1 MVSLR
6 KAEALSSRQ
15 KAAILLIS
23 LGPEVAAGVYKHLGE
38 TEIEQLTLEIAA
50 VRRVESTDRL
60 SILTE
65 FQQMAIAEQYISQ
78 GGIDYAR
85 DVLQKAL
92 GAEKAMSVIE
102 RLTSSLQ
109 VRPFEFARRAGASQL
124 FNFIQNEHPQTIALV
139 LSYLEPPQAAAVMAE
154 LPQQLRNEVARRIAT
169 MDATSPEVVNSVERV
184 LENKLSSTASYET
197 MAVGGIES
205 IVNILNGADRA
216 TERGILESMELTDPE
231 LAEEIKKRMFV
242 FEDIVLLDNRAIQ
255 RVIREIDQADLML
268 ALRTASED
276 VQASVFR
283 NMSKRMEETFRQDM
297 EVAAPVRLRDVE
309 EAQQRIV
316 GQIRRLEEMGEIVMS
331 RGGGDDIL
339 V

>member
-1 MVSLR
+1 MRSI
-6 KAEALSSRQ
+6 EDLSPRQ
-15 KAAILLIS
+15 KAAILLIA
-23 LGPEVAAGVYKHLGE
+23 LGPEVAAGVYKHLE
-38 TEIEQLTLEIAA
+38 EEEIEGLTLEIAS
-50 VRRVESTDRL
+50 VRRVESKDRL
-60 SILTE
+60 AILNE
-65 FQQMAIAEQYISQ
+65 FQEMAIAEQFISQ

-92 GAEKAMSVIE
+92 GNDKALSVIE

-109 VRPFEFARRAGASQL
+109 VRPFEFARRAGASQIY
-124 FNFIQNEHPQTIALV
+124 NFIQNEHPQTIALV
-139 LSYLEPPQAAAVMAE
+139 LAYLDPAQASVVMSELSPQT
-154 LPQQLRNEVARRIAT
+154 RYEVAKRIAT
-169 MDATSPEVVNSVERV
+169 MDATSPEVVSSVERV
-184 LENKLSSTASYET
+184 LENKLSSTASYDT

-205 IVNILNGADRA
+205 IVKILNGADRG
-216 TERGILESMELTDPE
+216 TERGILESLEMSDPE

-255 RVIREIDQADLML
+255 RVVREVDQADLML

-276 VQASVFR
+276 VQESVFR
-283 NMSKRMEETFRQDM
+283 NMSKRMVDTFKQDM
-297 EVAAPVRLRDVE
+297 EFAGPVRLRDVE

-316 GQIRRLEEMGEIVMS
+316 AQIRRLEEMGEIVVA

>member
-1 MVSLR
+1 MR
-6 KAEALSSRQ
+6 KAEALSPRQ

-92 GAEKAMSVIE
+92 GSEKAMSVIE

-139 LSYLEPPQAAAVMAE
+139 LSYLEPAQAAAVMAE

>member
-92 GAEKAMSVIE
+92 GSEKAMSVIE

-139 LSYLEPPQAAAVMAE
+139 LSYLEPAQAAAVMAE

>member
-1 MVSLR
+1 VVSLR

>member
-1 MVSLR
+1 MRSIDD
-6 KAEALSSRQ
+6 LSPRQ
-15 KAAILLIS
+15 KAAILLIA
-23 LGPEVAAGVYKHLGE
+23 LGPEVAAGVYKHLE
-38 TEIEQLTLEIAA
+38 EEEIEGLTLEIAS
-50 VRRVESTDRL
+50 VRRVESKDRL
-60 SILTE
+60 AILNE
-65 FQQMAIAEQYISQ
+65 FQEMAIAEQFISQ

-92 GAEKAMSVIE
+92 GNDKALSVIE

-109 VRPFEFARRAGASQL
+109 VRPFEFARRAGASQIY
-124 FNFIQNEHPQTIALV
+124 NFIQNEHPQTIALV
-139 LSYLEPPQAAAVMAE
+139 LAYLDPAQASVVMSELSPQT
-154 LPQQLRNEVARRIAT
+154 RYEVAKRIAT
-169 MDATSPEVVNSVERV
+169 MDATSPEVVSSVERV
-184 LENKLSSTASYET
+184 LENKLSSTASYDA

-205 IVNILNGADRA
+205 IVKILNGADRG
-216 TERGILESMELTDPE
+216 TERGILESLEMSDPE

-255 RVIREIDQADLML
+255 RVVREVDQADLML

-276 VQASVFR
+276 VQESVFR
-283 NMSKRMEETFRQDM
+283 NMSKRMVDTFKQDM
-297 EVAAPVRLRDVE
+297 EFAGPVRLRDVE

-316 GQIRRLEEMGEIVMS
+316 AQIRRLEEMGEIVVS